1 MGSKEVFVIENVVG
15 KNWFLMFYLVIVD
28 SIYVLIICF
37 DKMELY
43 KGIYINKFILFW
55 FYLF

>member
-28 SIYVLIICF
+28 SIYVLIICLIKWNYIKEF
-37 DKMELY
+37 IY
-43 KGIYINKFILFW
+43 K
-55 FYLF
+55 

>member
-43 KGIYINKFILFW
+43 
-55 FYLF
+55 